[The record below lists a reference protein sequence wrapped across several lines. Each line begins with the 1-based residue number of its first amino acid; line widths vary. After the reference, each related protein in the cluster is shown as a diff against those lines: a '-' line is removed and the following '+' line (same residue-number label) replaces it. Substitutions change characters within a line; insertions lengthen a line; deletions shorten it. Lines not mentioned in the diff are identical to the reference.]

1 MSTLSLAPAIFFEL
15 SYVQNVRGFSPLVTG
30 ERFLPLTL
38 TLLVTAVVAGALM
51 DEGDPANAV

>member
-38 TLLVTAVVAGALM
+38 TLLVTAVVTG
-51 DEGDPANAV
+51 P